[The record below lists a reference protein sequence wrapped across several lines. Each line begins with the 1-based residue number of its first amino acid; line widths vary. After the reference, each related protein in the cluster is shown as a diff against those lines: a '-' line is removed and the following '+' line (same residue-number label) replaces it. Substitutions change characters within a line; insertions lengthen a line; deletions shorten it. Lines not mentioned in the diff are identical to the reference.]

1 MSKKDFNII
10 GEKIA
15 GKKKG
20 RKESVESFISGE
32 DPQVT
37 ITVQLLQ
44 SLKYSLKR
52 EALEQKT
59 TIKDILIKILKK
71 HFNK

>member
-10 GEKIA
+10 GKKTP
-15 GKKKG
+15 GQKKG
-20 RKESVESFISGE
+20 KEKSVESFISGE

-37 ITVQLLQ
+37 ITVQLPQ

-52 EALEQKT
+52 EALEQKA
-59 TIKDILIKILKK
+59 TIKDLLIKILKK

>member
-10 GEKIA
+10 GEK
-15 GKKKG
+15 
-20 RKESVESFISGE
+20 KECREKSVESFISGE

-37 ITVQLLQ
+37 ITVQLPQ

-59 TIKDILIKILKK
+59 TIKDILIRILKK
-71 HFNK
+71 YFNK

>member
-10 GEKIA
+10 GKKTP
-15 GKKKG
+15 GQKKG
-20 RKESVESFISGE
+20 MGKSVESFISGE

-37 ITVQLLQ
+37 ITVQLPQ